1 MNDLKEI
8 LKNGKPMELLA
19 LFQFTPQTEDDKLLV
34 KLELWSRYFFPQYFE
49 SDDATFHKQMNV
61 NLIKAYKGNIE
72 AFVNIAFRGAGKDVK
87 TKLFIA
93 FCILNDTTHYRKFYK
108 ILSADLTNA
117 KQLSTDVYNMLINP
131 RIQVL
136 YPDTFAKSAF
146 KREETMSSFTTN
158 TGIKLLAD
166 TVGTEQRGA
175 IQEASR
181 PDFIVFNDIESRK
194 TLRSAVITRSI
205 ADNMEEARTGLQKDG
220 SCVYLCNYISEM
232 GNVHK
237 LVTEKKNPRKEI
249 MIVPIIKNYVL
260 QVGIDNKNHI
270 VGGDIIWDRYTIENI
285 DSMYQFDEDFEG
297 EKLCSPSAS
306 QDIYFDRE
314 MLDKMP
320 VRAPVKVIAGFK
332 LFREYNPSHRYAGGM
347 DVAGGVGLDS
357 STSVFIDFSTMPAQV
372 VGTYASNTILP
383 EAFGD
388 EIYNQANRFGGCII
402 APENN
407 KFDQAIL
414 KARQLGANLYTGVGR
429 IIKIHQ
435 VAPTTFG
442 WNTNS
447 LSKSTMLS
455 SLREAIE
462 SGLIELNDEDLIA
475 EAKSYS
481 RNDVMDKEIDP
492 RLSTRHF
499 DILIACCIAFMMKEH
514 SRPAKKIDEW
524 DYVNSTETNDAI

>member
-1 MNDLKEI
+1 MNLIQDI
-8 LKNGKPMELLA
+8 LKKGNPKELLA
-19 LFQFTPQTEDDKLLV
+19 LFQFTPETEDEKILV
-34 KLELWSRYFFPQYFE
+34 KFELWARYFLPNYFE
-49 SDDATFHKQMNV
+49 SEDADFHDEMCR
-61 NLIKAYKGNIE
+61 NLIKAYKGSIDS
-72 AFVNIAFRGAGKDVK
+72 FVNIAFRGAGKDVK
-87 TKLFIA
+87 TKLFIP
-93 FCILNDTTHYRKFYK
+93 FCILNDTTHYRRFYK

-117 KQLSTDVYNMLINP
+117 KQLSTDIYNILIQP
-131 RIQVL
+131 RIVAL
-136 YPDTFAKSAF
+136 YPDTFVKSVF

-175 IQEASR
+175 IQEDAR

-205 ADNMEEARTGLQKDG
+205 GDNMEEARTGLQKG
-220 SCVYLCNYISEM
+220 GVCVYLANYISEM
-232 GNVHK
+232 GNIHK
-237 LVTEKKNPRKEI
+237 LVTEKLEPRKVI
-249 MIVPIIKNYVL
+249 LITPIIKD
-260 QVGIDNKNHI
+260 GMPT
-270 VGGDIIWDRYTIENI
+270 WSRYSVEEIEAI
-285 DSMYQFDEDFEG
+285 RRSADDFEG
-297 EKLCSPSAS
+297 EYLCQPSAS
-306 QDIYFDRE
+306 KDQYFDRE

-320 VRAPVKVIAGFK
+320 VRQPIKEIAGFK
-332 LFREYNPSHRYAGGM
+332 MFREYNPSHRYAGGH

-357 STSVFIDFSTMPAQV
+357 STSVFIDFSVMPAQV
-372 VGTYASNTILP
+372 VGTFVSNTVLP

-388 EIYNQANRFGGCII
+388 EIYNQANRFGGCLI

-407 KFDQAIL
+407 KFDQTIL
-414 KARQLGANLYTGVGR
+414 KARQLGAKLYTGVGR

-462 SGLIELNDEDLIA
+462 SGLIELNDKALID

-481 RNDVMDKEIDP
+481 RNDLIDKEIDA
-492 RLSTRHF
+492 RLTTRHH
-499 DILIACCIAFMMKEH
+499 DLLMACCIAWQMKDEARPKKSMKEW
-514 SRPAKKIDEW
+514 SFEELKEQNPAI
-524 DYVNSTETNDAI
+524 